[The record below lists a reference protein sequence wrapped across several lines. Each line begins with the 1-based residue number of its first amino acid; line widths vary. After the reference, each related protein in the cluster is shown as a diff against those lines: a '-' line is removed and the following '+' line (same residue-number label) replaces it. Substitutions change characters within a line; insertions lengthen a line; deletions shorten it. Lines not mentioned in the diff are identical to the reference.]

1 MKVSLNWLKQYVD
14 IALPAAEVAER
25 LTMSGSEV
33 KGRQVIGEHWVGIVT
48 GRITAVD
55 PHPNADR
62 LTLVRIDHGS
72 GEDTVVCGAPNVTV
86 GAVVA
91 YATVGS
97 QLLDSTSRKLTRL
110 KSARIRGELSSGMA
124 CSERELGI
132 SDEHEGILILP
143 GETVIGTPLADL
155 LGDVIFDLD
164 ITPNRP
170 DCLSIIGI
178 AREIAAL
185 TGQKMHLPDGAYS
198 ESGAAI
204 ESRVSV
210 EIADPDLCPRYCAT
224 LISGVT
230 VAESPPWLRERLAS
244 YGMRPINNI
253 VDITNFVMLEYGQPL
268 HAFDFERISGGRIIV
283 RRARDG
289 ERIVSLDDVSRDLAS
304 DMLVIADEDRAVAVA
319 GVMGGANSEV
329 TAGTTTILLEAASF
343 NPRSV
348 HYTARTLQMPSEAS
362 TRFERGCA
370 PGLTLPAIKRAT
382 QLIAEL
388 AGGEV
393 ATGIIDAYPGRVE
406 PAPVT
411 ISPEAAARV
420 LGVTFSRKQIKD
432 TLTALGFECRQS
444 SSSGEVAALAPDWR
458 SDITRPVDLIEEVAR
473 IIGYDQIPVTMLSG
487 SVPRHDPEPVVVLR
501 RRLGESL
508 TGLGFQEIVSHSL
521 TGLEM
526 IARLHLESEVDP
538 ASLVKLDNPMTLTYE
553 YLRPDLRSCLLSS
566 LADNGGRASGGVRL
580 YEMGKVYRPGER
592 GHLPDEFDMLAGVVS
607 GARDEAW
614 WQGSDTAAAGG
625 RLNFFDAKGAVE
637 TLLDRLGISATFEP
651 GNDPSLHPASQAVI
665 LAPASQAEARA
676 GRRCLGV
683 IGEVHPDV
691 LDRFEIDGPACFF
704 EISLPALLSAA
715 TAPHE
720 YHPVARFPAI
730 IRDLAL
736 VVDAAVSQQQ
746 IADIIGGFSLVE
758 QVTLFDV
765 YSGEQVPEG
774 KKSLAYRVDYQSPDH
789 TLTDGEADKVQKKI
803 LNKLSGELGAVLRD

>member
-14 IALPAAEVAER
+14 IALPAVEVAER
-25 LTMSGSEV
+25 LTMSGTEV
-33 KGRQVIGEHWVGIVT
+33 KGLQVIGEHWVGIVA

-62 LTLVRIDHGS
+62 LTLVKIDHGS
-72 GEDTVVCGAPNVTV
+72 GEDTVVCGAPNVAV

-91 YATVGS
+91 YATVGA
-97 QLLDSTSRKLTRL
+97 QLLDSTTRKLTRL
-110 KSARIRGELSSGMA
+110 KSAKIRGAVSTGMA

-143 GETVIGTPLADL
+143 EDTVIGAPLADL
-155 LGDVIFDLD
+155 LGDVIFNLD

-185 TGQKMHLPDGAYS
+185 TGEKVHLPDSGYG
-198 ESGAAI
+198 ESGEAI

-210 EIADPDLCPRYCAT
+210 EIIDVDLCPRYCAT

-230 VAESPPWLRERLAS
+230 VAESPRWLRERLVS

-289 ERIVSLDDVSRDLAS
+289 ERIVSLDDVARELTGN
-304 DMLVIADEDRAVAVA
+304 MLVIADKDRAVAVA

-329 TAGTTTILLEAASF
+329 TDGTTTILLEAASF
-343 NPRSV
+343 NSRSV

-362 TRFERGCA
+362 TRFERGIA

-388 AGGEV
+388 GGGEAAAGTLDV
-393 ATGIIDAYPGRVE
+393 YPGRVE

-411 ISPEAAARV
+411 VSPEAAARV
-420 LGVTFSRKQIKD
+420 LGVTYSCEQIVD
-432 TLTALGFECRQS
+432 TLTALGFECRP
-444 SSSGEVAALAPDWR
+444 GAAAEITVLAPDWR

-473 IIGYDQIPVTMLSG
+473 VIGYDEIPVTMLSG
-487 SVPRHDPEPVVVLR
+487 SVPRHDPAPVVVLR
-501 RRLGESL
+501 RRLGEWM

-538 ASLVKLDNPMTLTYE
+538 ASLVRLDNPMTVTYE

-580 YEMGKVYRPGER
+580 YEMGKVYRPGED
-592 GHLPDEFDMLAGVVS
+592 GCLPHEFDMLAGVVS

-614 WQGSDTAAAGG
+614 WRGTA
-625 RLNFFDAKGAVE
+625 DAPDGKLGFPDLKGTVE
-637 TLLDRLGISATFEP
+637 GLLDRLGIGAIFEP
-651 GNDPSLHPASQAVI
+651 GRDPSLHPASQAVI
-665 LAPASQAEARA
+665 LAGSDR
-676 GRRCLGV
+676 LGV
-683 IGEVHPDV
+683 IGDVHPDV
-691 LDRFEIDGPACFF
+691 LNRFEIDGPACFF
-704 EISLPALLSAA
+704 EISLPALLSVA
-715 TAPHE
+715 TGHDAYRPI
-720 YHPVARFPAI
+720 PRFPAI
-730 IRDLAL
+730 FRDLAL
-736 VVDAAVSQQQ
+736 VVDAAVAQQQ
-746 IADIIGGFSLVE
+746 VADIIGGFPLVE

-765 YSGEQVPEG
+765 YSGEQDPAG
-774 KKSLAYRVDYQSPDH
+774 KKSLAYRVGYQSPDH

-803 LNKLSGELGAVLRD
+803 LSRLSGETGAVLRT